1 MQISI
6 VGLLALTA
14 DVLHW
19 GGLFFDRSLDFVLD
33 MNMAHGAFSLMALQ
47 RKLPLGFAPFIRRC
61 DADKMA
67 IAAAIDT
74 ANDLSAALFAA
85 GGIDMSWRWIEW
97 R

>member
-19 GGLFFDRSLDFVLD
+19 GSLFFDRSLDFVLD
-33 MNMAHGAFSLMALQ
+33 MNIAHGVFSLMALR
-47 RKLPLGFAPFIRRC
+47 RKLPLGFASLIRQC

-67 IAAAIDT
+67 ITATIDT
-74 ANDLSAALFAA
+74 TNDLSAALFAD
-85 GGIDMSWRWIEW
+85 GGIDMSWR
-97 R
+97 